1 MYLES
6 ATRPKEH
13 WLVYLG
19 SIQVNGWWKMQE
31 RGYILEV
38 EVLLFFRKGCIHVS
52 FYSP

>member
-19 SIQVNGWWKMQE
+19 SLQVNGWWKMQR
-31 RGYILEV
+31 RGDILEV
-38 EVLLFFRKGCIHVS
+38 EVLLFFRKGCRHVS
-52 FYSP
+52 FYPP